1 MVTCRLRR
9 ECPASWMVLDK
20 KGDNC
25 PVAWGQ
31 IVRPDGLKYGLSCN
45 GLDKGK
51 AHILEGKPI
60 KGEFTLFLCLPDYML
75 NLACGRGPIQVSLG
89 LLQLTQQIG
98 IHESLL
104 WVFFL
109 SFFFSLQ
116 DAVSV
121 SASVTAKHSIFY

>member
-1 MVTCRLRR
+1 
-9 ECPASWMVLDK
+9 MVLDK

-31 IVRPDGLKYGLSCN
+31 IVRPDGLKYGLSCK